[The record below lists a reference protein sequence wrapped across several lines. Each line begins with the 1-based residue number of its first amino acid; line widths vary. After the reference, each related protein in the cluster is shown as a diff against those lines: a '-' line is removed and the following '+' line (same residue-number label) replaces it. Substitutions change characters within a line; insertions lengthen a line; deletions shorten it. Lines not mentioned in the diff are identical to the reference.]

1 MFFSWLFVQFICT
14 FAKWIGIFRRIFS
27 ETIEPW
33 FWGILYHENTFL
45 TSYWEAWQWCFYKE
59 EWNISKLYIQQILQ
73 NVCLVCFVLFLWC
86 CVVLVCKLGH
96 TSSSVRTYVS
106 FYQRVTSCFM
116 TSCKLRDS
124 KVQPLCQLHHFS
136 STTSREDMP
145 VLPQAAMSQVLV
157 AVVPL
162 ANMYNMFSQCN
173 YQALSC

>member
-1 MFFSWLFVQFICT
+1 M
-14 FAKWIGIFRRIFS
+14 
-27 ETIEPW
+27 
-33 FWGILYHENTFL
+33 
-45 TSYWEAWQWCFYKE
+45 
-59 EWNISKLYIQQILQ
+59 
-73 NVCLVCFVLFLWC
+73 
-86 CVVLVCKLGH
+86 LVCKLGH